1 MDRLIN
7 RFKESN
13 NLVVKVN
20 KATSVSSKSSS
31 SSNTSELC
39 DKCKKCCKR
48 CGQQIAQQPV
58 IISDIQQ
65 QPQVLTNDITNNNV

>member
-7 RFKESN
+7 RFKQDNS
-13 NLVVKVN
+13 LVVTLN

-31 SSNTSELC
+31 SSNSSQLC

-65 QPQVLTNDITNNNV
+65 QPQVLNSDLTNNNV